1 MDPKLKK
8 SILFIFL
15 ILVTNVVLAQSSYL
29 KIASKTDFENKIID
43 SIGYTSNHAS
53 AKAVFDEFQ
62 LVSTKL
68 MKLGYINA
76 ELISNNKV
84 NDSTFLIEI
93 NLKKRTNFIHIYIGK
108 NSSLKTLSK
117 AFQKSD
123 SITVKISETES
134 YLNTLLNDLETT
146 GYSLAKFKL
155 INFQNKNNSLYAEL
169 FLDQG
174 NLRVLNNIVIKGYD
188 KFPESHKKEI
198 LRLFKN
204 KTFNQENLGKVY
216 NAFDK
221 FRFVNQIKYPEILF
235 TKDTTKIYVYLEKA
249 KANKFDGYVGVS
261 NDRKNNLELNG
272 YLDLLLVNIMNAGEN
287 LSLYWK
293 SDSGN
298 QKTFNLSVEV
308 PYIFKSPI
316 GIKANLNIYKQ
327 DSIFQNAKTAIDV
340 GYFFNYNSRLYLGY
354 QSAESSD
361 IQKSNNSTISDYSN
375 SFLTANFEYI
385 KLDKSNFLF
394 PEKTK
399 LSSKI
404 GFGSRYSNFNNY
416 KQFFGNIDI
425 SHALQLNDRNSIYLK
440 SRNYYLQSDQY
451 IINELYRFG
460 GINSIRGFNENSLQG
475 NFFSSLLSEYRYLV
489 SQDLYIHSI
498 LDYGYFTD
506 ATNSKSD
513 NLFGFGFGFG
523 LLTKNG
529 LLNMVYANGSNG
541 NQKIQLSNSII
552 HLSLKLNLF

>member
-1 MDPKLKK
+1 MELKLKK

-15 ILVTNVVLAQSSYL
+15 ILSTNVVLAQNSYL
-29 KIASKTDFENKIID
+29 KIASNTNFENKIID
-43 SIGYTSNHAS
+43 SIGYDTKHAS

-62 LVSTKL
+62 LVTTKL

-84 NDSTFLIEI
+84 NDSTFLFEI
-93 NLKKRTNFIHIYIGK
+93 NLKNRTNFVHIYIGK
-108 NSSLKTLSK
+108 NSNLKLLSM

-123 SITVKISETES
+123 TINVKISETES
-134 YLNTLLNDLETT
+134 YLNALLNNLESK
-146 GYSLAKFKL
+146 GYSLAKIKL

-169 FLDQG
+169 FLDEG

-198 LRLFKN
+198 LRIFKN
-204 KTFNQENLGKVY
+204 KTFNQDNLSKVQ
-216 NAFDK
+216 NTFEQ

-249 KANKFDGYVGVS
+249 KANKFDGYIGFS
-261 NDRKNNLELNG
+261 NDKKNKLELNG

-298 QKTFNLSVEV
+298 QKTFNLGVEV

-327 DSIFQNAKTAIDV
+327 DSIFQNAKTSIDV
-340 GYFFNYNSRLYLGY
+340 GYFFSYTSRLYLGY
-354 QSAESSD
+354 QSSESSD
-361 IQKSNNSTISDYSN
+361 IQKTNNSNIRDYSN
-375 SFLTANFEYI
+375 SFVTTNFEYVN
-385 KLDKSNFLF
+385 LDKSNFLF

-399 LSSKI
+399 LISKI
-404 GFGSRYSNFNNY
+404 GYGSRYSNSNNY
-416 KQFFGNIDI
+416 QQFFANIDI
-425 SHALQLNDRNSIYLK
+425 SHSLKLNDKNSVYLK

-489 SQDLYIHSI
+489 SPDLYVHTI
-498 LDYGYFTD
+498 LDYGYFSD
-506 ATNSKSD
+506 ATSSKSD
-513 NLFGFGFGFG
+513 NLFGVGFGFG

-529 LLNMVYANGSNG
+529 LLNMVYANGSSG
-541 NQKIQLSNSII
+541 NQNIQLSNSVV
-552 HLSLKLNLF
+552 HLSLKLDLF

>member
-1 MDPKLKK
+1 LELKLKK
-8 SILFIFL
+8 SILFIVL
-15 ILVTNVVLAQSSYL
+15 ILSTNVVLAQKSYL
-29 KIASKTDFENKIID
+29 KIASKANFDNKIID
-43 SIGYTSNHAS
+43 SIGYNTKHAS

-68 MKLGYINA
+68 MKLGYINT

-84 NDSTFLIEI
+84 NDSTFLFEI
-93 NLKKRTNFIHIYIGK
+93 DLKNRTNFVHIYIGK
-108 NSSLKTLSK
+108 NSNLKLLSK
-117 AFQKSD
+117 AFHKRD
-123 SITVKISETES
+123 TIKVKIGETES
-134 YLNTLLNDLETT
+134 YLNALLNDFESK
-146 GYSLAKFKL
+146 GYSLAKIKL
-155 INFQNKNNSLYAEL
+155 INFQSKNKSLYAEL

-174 NLRVLNNIVIKGYD
+174 NLRILNNIVIKGYD

-198 LRLFKN
+198 LRIFKN
-204 KTFNQENLGKVY
+204 KTFNQDNLSKVQ
-216 NAFDK
+216 NAFEQ
-221 FRFVNQIKYPEILF
+221 FRFVNQVKYPEILF

-249 KANKFDGYVGVS
+249 KANKFDGYIGFS
-261 NDRKNNLELNG
+261 NDKKNKLELNG

-298 QKTFNLSVEV
+298 QKTFNLGVEV

-340 GYFFNYNSRLYLGY
+340 GYFFSYTSRLYLGY

-361 IQKSNNSTISDYSN
+361 IQKTNNSTIRDYNN
-375 SFLTANFEYI
+375 SYVTANFEYVN
-385 KLDKSNFLF
+385 LDKSNFLF

-399 LSSKI
+399 LISKI
-404 GFGSRYSNFNNY
+404 GYGSRYSNSNNY
-416 KQFFGNIDI
+416 QQFFANIDI
-425 SHALQLNDRNSIYLK
+425 SHSLKLNDKNSVYLK

-489 SQDLYIHSI
+489 SPDLYVHTI
-498 LDYGYFTD
+498 LDYGYFSD
-506 ATNSKSD
+506 ATSSKSD
-513 NLFGFGFGFG
+513 NLFGVGFGFG

-529 LLNMVYANGSNG
+529 LLNMVYANGSSG
-541 NQKIQLSNSII
+541 NQNIQLSNSVV
-552 HLSLKLNLF
+552 HLSLKLDLF

>member
-43 SIGYTSNHAS
+43 SVGYNTKHAS

-68 MKLGYINA
+68 MKLGYLNA

-84 NDSTFLIEI
+84 NNSTFLIEI

-385 KLDKSNFLF
+385 NLDKSNFLF

>member
-1 MDPKLKK
+1 LDRKLKK
-8 SILFIFL
+8 SILIVFV
-15 ILVTNVVLAQSSYL
+15 ILSTNVVLAQNSYL
-29 KIASKTDFENKIID
+29 KITSMTNFENKIVD
-43 SIGYTSNHAS
+43 SVGYISKHAS

-68 MKLGYINA
+68 MKLGFINA

-84 NDSTFLIEI
+84 NDSTFLFEI
-93 NLKKRTNFIHIYIGK
+93 NLKNKTNFIHIYIGK
-108 NSSLKTLSK
+108 NSNLKVLSK
-117 AFQKSD
+117 AFQKRD
-123 SITVKISETES
+123 TVSIKISEIES
-134 YLNTLLNDLETT
+134 YLNALLNDLEFK
-146 GYSLAKFKL
+146 GYSLAKLKL
-155 INFQNKNNSLYAEL
+155 INFESKNNALYAEL

-204 KTFNQENLGKVY
+204 KTFNQANLSKVH
-216 NAFDK
+216 NSFEQ

-249 KANKFDGYVGVS
+249 KANKFDGYIGFS
-261 NDRKNNLELNG
+261 NDKKNKLELNG

-298 QKTFNLSVEV
+298 QKTFNLEVEI
-308 PYIFKSPI
+308 PYVFKSPI

-340 GYFFNYNSRLYLGY
+340 GYFFKYNSRLYLGY

-361 IQKSNNSTISDYSN
+361 IQKTNNSNILDYSN
-375 SFLTANFEYI
+375 SFVTANFEYI
-385 KLDKSNFLF
+385 NLDKSNFLF

-404 GFGSRYSNFNNY
+404 GYGSRYSNSNNY
-416 KQFFGNIDI
+416 QQFFANIDI
-425 SHALQLNDRNSIYLK
+425 SHSLTLNDKNSIYLK
-440 SRNYYLQSDQY
+440 SRNYYLQSEQY

-489 SQDLYIHSI
+489 SRNLYIYTI
-498 LDYGYFTD
+498 LDYGYYSD
-506 ATNSKSD
+506 ATNSKKD
-513 NLFGFGFGFG
+513 NLFGVGFGFG
-523 LLTKNG
+523 ILTKNG
-529 LLNMVYANGSNG
+529 LLNMVYANGSSG
-541 NQKIQLSNSII
+541 NQNIQLSNSVVQ
-552 HLSLKLNLF
+552 LSLKLNLF

>member
-1 MDPKLKK
+1 LDRELKK
-8 SILFIFL
+8 SIILIFL
-15 ILVTNVVLAQSSYL
+15 ILSINVVLAQNSYL
-29 KIASKTDFENKIID
+29 KISSTAIIENKIID
-43 SIGYTSNHAS
+43 SIGYSNRHAS

-68 MKLGYINA
+68 MKLGYINT
-76 ELISNNKV
+76 ELISNNKI
-84 NDSTFLIEI
+84 NDSTFLFEI
-93 NLKKRTNFIHIYIGK
+93 KLNKRTNIIHIYIGR

-117 AFQKSD
+117 VFQRSD
-123 SITVKISETES
+123 TIGVKIGDTEN
-134 YLNTLLNDLETT
+134 YLNALLNELEFK

-155 INFQNKNNSLYAEL
+155 INLQSKNNSLYAEL

-188 KFPESHKKEI
+188 RFPESHKKEI
-198 LRLFKN
+198 LRIFKN
-204 KTFNQENLGKVY
+204 KTFNQDNLIKVH
-216 NAFDK
+216 NAFEK

-249 KANKFDGYVGVS
+249 KANKFDGYIGFS
-261 NDRKNNLELNG
+261 NDKKNNLQLNG

-287 LSLYWK
+287 VSLYWK

-298 QKTFNLSVEV
+298 QKTFNLSLEV
-308 PYIFKSPI
+308 PYLLKSPI

-327 DSIFQNAKTAIDV
+327 DSIFQNAKTAIDF

-361 IQKSNNSTISDYSN
+361 IQKTNNSTIRDYSN
-375 SFLTANFEYI
+375 SFVTANFEYI
-385 KLDKSNFLF
+385 NIDKANFLF

-404 GFGSRYSNFNNY
+404 GYGSRYSNSNNY
-416 KQFFGNIDI
+416 QQFFANIDI
-425 SHALQLNDRNSIYLK
+425 CQSLYFNDRNSVFLK
-440 SRNYYLQSDQY
+440 SRNYFLQSDQY

-489 SQDLYIHSI
+489 TPELYVHSI
-498 LDYGYFTD
+498 LDYGYYSD
-506 ATNSKSD
+506 ATNSKKD
-513 NLFGFGFGFG
+513 RLFGFGFGFG
-523 LLTKNG
+523 LQTKNG

-541 NQKIQLSNSII
+541 NQKIQFSNSVV
-552 HLSLKLNLF
+552 HLSLKLDLF

>member
-1 MDPKLKK
+1 MELKLKK
-8 SILFIFL
+8 SILFIVL
-15 ILVTNVVLAQSSYL
+15 ILSTNVVLAQKSYL
-29 KIASKTDFENKIID
+29 KIASKANFDNKIID
-43 SIGYTSNHAS
+43 SIGYNTKHAS

-68 MKLGYINA
+68 MKLGYINT

-84 NDSTFLIEI
+84 NDSTFLFEI
-93 NLKKRTNFIHIYIGK
+93 DLKNRTNFVHIYIGK
-108 NSSLKTLSK
+108 NSNLKLLSK
-117 AFQKSD
+117 AFHKRD
-123 SITVKISETES
+123 TIKVKIGETES
-134 YLNTLLNDLETT
+134 YLNALLNDFESK
-146 GYSLAKFKL
+146 GYSLAKIKL
-155 INFQNKNNSLYAEL
+155 INFQSKNKSLYAEL

-174 NLRVLNNIVIKGYD
+174 NLRILNNIVIKGYD

-198 LRLFKN
+198 LRIFKN
-204 KTFNQENLGKVY
+204 KTFNQDNLSKVQ
-216 NAFDK
+216 NAFEQ
-221 FRFVNQIKYPEILF
+221 FRFVNQVKYPEILF

-249 KANKFDGYVGVS
+249 KANKFDGYIGFS
-261 NDRKNNLELNG
+261 NDKKNKLELNG

-298 QKTFNLSVEV
+298 QKTFNLGVEV

-340 GYFFNYNSRLYLGY
+340 GYFFSYTSRLYLGY

-361 IQKSNNSTISDYSN
+361 IQKTNNSTIRDYNN
-375 SFLTANFEYI
+375 SYVTANFEYVN
-385 KLDKSNFLF
+385 LDKSNFLF

-399 LSSKI
+399 LISKI
-404 GFGSRYSNFNNY
+404 GYGSRYSNSNNY
-416 KQFFGNIDI
+416 QQFFANIDI
-425 SHALQLNDRNSIYLK
+425 SHSLKLNDKNSVYLK

-489 SQDLYIHSI
+489 SPDLYVHTI
-498 LDYGYFTD
+498 LDYGYFSD
-506 ATNSKSD
+506 ATSSKSD
-513 NLFGFGFGFG
+513 NLFGVGFGFG

-529 LLNMVYANGSNG
+529 LLNMVYANGSSG
-541 NQKIQLSNSII
+541 NQNIQLSNSVV
-552 HLSLKLNLF
+552 HLSLKLDLF

>member
-1 MDPKLKK
+1 MDLKLKK

-15 ILVTNVVLAQSSYL
+15 ILSTNVVLAQNSYL
-29 KIASKTDFENKIID
+29 KIETATSNENKLID
-43 SIGYTSNHAS
+43 SIGYNTKHAS

-68 MKLGYINA
+68 MKLGFINA
-76 ELISNNKV
+76 ELISNNKI
-84 NDSTFLIEI
+84 NDSTFLFEI
-93 NLKKRTNFIHIYIGK
+93 NLKKRTNFIHIYIGR
-108 NSSLKTLSK
+108 NSSLKKLNK

-123 SITVKISETES
+123 TISVKIGETES
-134 YLNTLLNDLETT
+134 YLNALLNELEFK
-146 GYSLAKFKL
+146 GYSLAKLKL
-155 INFQNKNNSLYAEL
+155 INLHSKNNSLYAEL

-198 LRLFKN
+198 LRIFKN
-204 KTFNQENLGKVY
+204 KTFNQDNLSKVH
-216 NAFDK
+216 NAFEK

-249 KANKFDGYVGVS
+249 KANKFDGYIGFS
-261 NDRKNNLELNG
+261 NDKKNNLELNG

-298 QKTFNLSVEV
+298 QKTFNLGIEV

-361 IQKSNNSTISDYSN
+361 IQKTNNSIIRDYSN
-375 SFLTANFEYI
+375 SFVTTNFEYSN
-385 KLDKSNFLF
+385 LDKSNFLF

-404 GFGSRYSNFNNY
+404 GYGSRYSNSNNY
-416 KQFFGNIDI
+416 QQFFANLDI
-425 SHALQLNDRNSIYLK
+425 SHSLYLNDRNSVYLK

-475 NFFSSLLSEYRYLV
+475 NFFNSLLSEYRYLV
-489 SQDLYIHSI
+489 SSELYVHSI
-498 LDYGYFTD
+498 LDYGYYSD
-506 ATNSKSD
+506 ATNSKRN

-529 LLNMVYANGSNG
+529 MLNMVYANGSAG
-541 NQKIQLSNSII
+541 NQQIQFSNSVV
-552 HLSLKLNLF
+552 HLSLKLDLF

>member
-1 MDPKLKK
+1 M
-8 SILFIFL
+8 
-15 ILVTNVVLAQSSYL
+15 
-29 KIASKTDFENKIID
+29 KIASNTNFENKIID
-43 SIGYTSNHAS
+43 SIGYDTKHAS

-62 LVSTKL
+62 LVTTKL

-84 NDSTFLIEI
+84 NDSTFLFEI
-93 NLKKRTNFIHIYIGK
+93 NLKNRTNFIHIYIGK
-108 NSSLKTLSK
+108 NSNLKLLSM

-123 SITVKISETES
+123 TINVKISETES
-134 YLNTLLNDLETT
+134 YLNALLNELESK
-146 GYSLAKFKL
+146 GYSLAIIKL

-169 FLDQG
+169 FLDEV

-198 LRLFKN
+198 LRIFKN
-204 KTFNQENLGKVY
+204 KTFNQENLSKVQ
-216 NAFDK
+216 NTFEQ

-249 KANKFDGYVGVS
+249 KANKFDGYIGFS
-261 NDRKNNLELNG
+261 NDKKNKLELNG

-298 QKTFNLSVEV
+298 QKTFNLGVEV

-327 DSIFQNAKTAIDV
+327 DSIFQNAKTSIDV
-340 GYFFNYNSRLYLGY
+340 GYFFSYTSRLYLGY

-361 IQKSNNSTISDYSN
+361 IQKTNNSTIRDYNN
-375 SFLTANFEYI
+375 SYVTANFEYVN
-385 KLDKSNFLF
+385 LDKSNFLF

-399 LSSKI
+399 LISKI
-404 GFGSRYSNFNNY
+404 GYGSRYSNSNNY
-416 KQFFGNIDI
+416 QQFFANIDI
-425 SHALQLNDRNSIYLK
+425 SHSLKLNDKNSVYLK

-489 SQDLYIHSI
+489 SPDLYVHTI
-498 LDYGYFTD
+498 LDYGYFSD
-506 ATNSKSD
+506 ATSSKSD
-513 NLFGFGFGFG
+513 NLFGVGFGFG

-529 LLNMVYANGSNG
+529 LLNMVYANGSSG
-541 NQKIQLSNSII
+541 NQNIQLSNSVV
-552 HLSLKLNLF
+552 HLSLKLDLF

>member
-1 MDPKLKK
+1 MDRKLKK

-15 ILVTNVVLAQSSYL
+15 ILSTNVVLAQNSYL
-29 KIASKTDFENKIID
+29 KIASNTNFENKIID
-43 SIGYTSNHAS
+43 SILYNTKHAS

-62 LVSTKL
+62 LVTTKL

-84 NDSTFLIEI
+84 NDSTFLFEI
-93 NLKKRTNFIHIYIGK
+93 NLKNRTNFVHIYIGK
-108 NSSLKTLSK
+108 NSNLKLLSM

-123 SITVKISETES
+123 TINVKISETES
-134 YLNTLLNDLETT
+134 YLNALLNNLESK
-146 GYSLAKFKL
+146 GYSLAKIKL

-169 FLDQG
+169 FLDEG

-198 LRLFKN
+198 LRIFKN
-204 KTFNQENLGKVY
+204 KTFNQENLSKVQ
-216 NAFDK
+216 NTFEQ

-249 KANKFDGYVGVS
+249 KANKFDGYIGFS
-261 NDRKNNLELNG
+261 NDKKNKLELNG

-298 QKTFNLSVEV
+298 QKTFNLGVEV

-327 DSIFQNAKTAIDV
+327 DSIFQNAKTSIDV
-340 GYFFNYNSRLYLGY
+340 GYFFSYTSRLYLGY

-361 IQKSNNSTISDYSN
+361 IQKTNNSSIRDYNN
-375 SFLTANFEYI
+375 SYVTANFEYVN
-385 KLDKSNFLF
+385 LDKSNFLF

-399 LSSKI
+399 LISKI
-404 GFGSRYSNFNNY
+404 GYGSRYSNSNNY
-416 KQFFGNIDI
+416 QQFFANIDI
-425 SHALQLNDRNSIYLK
+425 SHSLKLNDKNSVYLK

-489 SQDLYIHSI
+489 SPDLYVHTI
-498 LDYGYFTD
+498 LDYGYFSD
-506 ATNSKSD
+506 ATSSKSD
-513 NLFGFGFGFG
+513 NLFGVGFGFG

-529 LLNMVYANGSNG
+529 LLNMVYANGSSG
-541 NQKIQLSNSII
+541 NQNIQLSNSVV
-552 HLSLKLNLF
+552 HLSLKLDLF

>member
-1 MDPKLKK
+1 MKK
-8 SILFIFL
+8 SILIVFL
-15 ILVTNVVLAQSSYL
+15 IILSNVVLAQNTYL
-29 KIASKTDFENKIID
+29 KITSAAEFENKIVD
-43 SIGYTSNHAS
+43 SIGYNSKHTS

-62 LVSTKL
+62 SVTTKL
-68 MKLGYINA
+68 MKLGYINT

-84 NDSTFLIEI
+84 NDSTFLFQV
-93 NLKKRTNFIHIYIGK
+93 NLKNRTNFIHIYIGR
-108 NSSLKTLSK
+108 NSNLKLLSK
-117 AFQKSD
+117 EFQKSD
-123 SITVKISETES
+123 TLIVKIGETER
-134 YLNTLLNDLETT
+134 YLNTLLNNLESK
-146 GYSLAKFKL
+146 GYSLAKLKL
-155 INFQNKNNSLYAEL
+155 VNFQSKNN
-169 FLDQG
+169 FLTAMLTLDTG

-188 KFPESHKKEI
+188 KFPESHKKE
-198 LRLFKN
+198 LVRLFKN
-204 KTFNQENLGKVY
+204 RTFNQENLGKIHS
-216 NAFDK
+216 AFDN
-221 FRFVNQIKYPEILF
+221 FRFVNQVKYPEILF

-249 KANKFDGYVGVS
+249 KANKFDGYIGFS
-261 NDRKNNLELNG
+261 NDKKNNLELNG

-298 QKTFNLSVEV
+298 QKTFNLGVEV
-308 PYIFKSPI
+308 PYILKSPI

-354 QSAESSD
+354 QSVESSA
-361 IQKSNNSTISDYSN
+361 IQKMNNTTISDFSN
-375 SFLTANFEYI
+375 SFLTANFEYTNI
-385 KLDKSNFLF
+385 EKSSFLF

-404 GFGSRYSNFNNY
+404 GYGSRYSNSNNY
-416 KQFFGNIDI
+416 QQFFANIDL
-425 SHALQLNDRNSIYLK
+425 SHILSLNSKNSIYIK
-440 SRNYYLQSDQY
+440 SRNYFLQSDQY

-475 NFFSSLLSEYRYLV
+475 NFFSSLITEYRYII
-489 SQDLYIHSI
+489 SPELYIHSI
-498 LDYGYFTD
+498 LDYGYYSD

-529 LLNMVYANGSNG
+529 MLNMVYANGSAG
-541 NQKIQLSNSII
+541 NQNIQLSNSVVQ
-552 HLSLKLNLF
+552 LSLKLNLF

>member
-117 AFQKSD
+117 AFQKGD

-134 YLNTLLNDLETT
+134 YINTLLNDLETT
-146 GYSLAKFKL
+146 GYSLAKLKL

-308 PYIFKSPI
+308 PYVFKSPF

-327 DSIFQNAKTAIDV
+327 DSIFQNAKTAIDI

-361 IQKSNNSTISDYSN
+361 IQKTNNSTISDYSN

-385 KLDKSNFLF
+385 NLDKSNFLF

-425 SHALQLNDRNSIYLK
+425 SHSLQLNDRNSIYLK

-529 LLNMVYANGSNG
+529 LLNMVYANSSNG

>member
-1 MDPKLKK
+1 MDRKLKK

-15 ILVTNVVLAQSSYL
+15 ILSTNVVLAQNSYL
-29 KIASKTDFENKIID
+29 KIASNTNFENKIID
-43 SIGYTSNHAS
+43 SIGYDTKHAS

-62 LVSTKL
+62 LVTTKL

-84 NDSTFLIEI
+84 NDSTFLFEI
-93 NLKKRTNFIHIYIGK
+93 NLKNRTNFIHIYIGK
-108 NSSLKTLSK
+108 NSNLKLLSK

-123 SITVKISETES
+123 TINVKISETES
-134 YLNTLLNDLETT
+134 YLNALLNELESK
-146 GYSLAKFKL
+146 GYSLAKIKL

-169 FLDQG
+169 FLDLG

-198 LRLFKN
+198 LRIFKN
-204 KTFNQENLGKVY
+204 KTFNQENLSKVQ
-216 NAFDK
+216 NTFEQ

-249 KANKFDGYVGVS
+249 KANKFDGYIGFS
-261 NDRKNNLELNG
+261 NDKKNKLELNG

-298 QKTFNLSVEV
+298 QKTFNLGLEV
-308 PYIFKSPI
+308 PYLFKSPI

-340 GYFFNYNSRLYLGY
+340 GYFFSYTSRLYLGY

-361 IQKSNNSTISDYSN
+361 IQKTNNSSIRDYNN
-375 SFLTANFEYI
+375 SYVTANFEYVN
-385 KLDKSNFLF
+385 LDKSNFLF

-399 LSSKI
+399 LISKI
-404 GFGSRYSNFNNY
+404 GYGSRYSNSNNY
-416 KQFFGNIDI
+416 QQFFANIDI
-425 SHALQLNDRNSIYLK
+425 SHSLKLNDKNSVYLK

-489 SQDLYIHSI
+489 SPDLYVHTI
-498 LDYGYFTD
+498 LDYGYFSD
-506 ATNSKSD
+506 ATSSKSD
-513 NLFGFGFGFG
+513 NLFGVGFGFG

-529 LLNMVYANGSNG
+529 LLNMVYANGSSG
-541 NQKIQLSNSII
+541 NQNIQLSNSVV
-552 HLSLKLNLF
+552 HLSLKLDLF

>member
-1 MDPKLKK
+1 VPKLKI
-8 SILFIFL
+8 SIFILFL
-15 ILVTNVVLAQSSYL
+15 ILVANVVLAQNSYL
-29 KIASKTDFENKIID
+29 KITSKTNFENKLID
-43 SIGYTSNHAS
+43 SVGYNTKHAS

-68 MKLGYINA
+68 MKLGYINS
-76 ELISNNKV
+76 ELISNNKI
-84 NDSTFLIEI
+84 NDSTFQFEI
-93 NLKKRTNFIHIYIGK
+93 NLKNKTDFIHIYIGK
-108 NSSLKTLSK
+108 ISNLKSLSK
-117 AFQKSD
+117 TFQKND
-123 SITVKISETES
+123 TIIIKIGETES
-134 YLNTLLNDLETT
+134 YFNTLLNDLETN
-146 GYSLAKFKL
+146 GYSLAKLKL
-155 INFQNKNNSLYAEL
+155 INFQTKNNSLCAEL
-169 FLDQG
+169 FLNQG
-174 NLRVLNNIVIKGYD
+174 NFRVLNNIVIKGYD

-204 KTFNQENLGKVY
+204 KTFNKENLSKIQ
-216 NAFDK
+216 NNFEQ

-249 KANKFDGYVGVS
+249 KANKFDGYVGFS
-261 NDRKNNLELNG
+261 NDKKNNLELNG

-298 QKTFNLSVEV
+298 QKTFNLNVEV

-327 DSIFQNAKTAIDV
+327 DSLFQNAKTAIDV
-340 GYFFNYNSRLYLGY
+340 GYFFNYNTRLYLGY

-361 IQKSNNSTISDYSN
+361 IQNSNNSTIRDYSN
-375 SFLTANFEYI
+375 SFVTANFEFLNI
-385 KLDKSNFLF
+385 DKSNFLL

-404 GFGSRYSNFNNY
+404 GFGSRYSNSNNY
-416 KQFFGNIDI
+416 QQFFANIDI
-425 SHALQLNDRNSIYLK
+425 SHCLILNNRNSIYLK

-475 NFFSSLLSEYRYLV
+475 NFFSSILSEYRYLV
-489 SQDLYIHSI
+489 SPELYVHSI
-498 LDYGYFTD
+498 IDYGYFSDST
-506 ATNSKSD
+506 SSLSD
-513 NLFGFGFGFG
+513 NLFGIGFGFG

-529 LLNMVYANGSNG
+529 LLNMVYANGNSG
-541 NQKIQLSNSII
+541 NQNIQLSNSVV

>member
-1 MDPKLKK
+1 MDLKLKK

-15 ILVTNVVLAQSSYL
+15 ILSTNVVLAQNSYL
-29 KIASKTDFENKIID
+29 KIETATSNENKLID
-43 SIGYTSNHAS
+43 SIGFNTKHAS

-68 MKLGYINA
+68 MKLGFINA
-76 ELISNNKV
+76 ELISNNKI
-84 NDSTFLIEI
+84 NDSTFLFEI
-93 NLKKRTNFIHIYIGK
+93 NLKKRTNFIHIYIGR
-108 NSSLKTLSK
+108 NSSSKMLNK

-123 SITVKISETES
+123 TIIVKIGETES
-134 YLNTLLNDLETT
+134 YLNALLNELEFK
-146 GYSLAKFKL
+146 GYSLAKLKL
-155 INFQNKNNSLYAEL
+155 INLHSKNNSLYAEL

-188 KFPESHKKEI
+188 KFPESHKKKI
-198 LRLFKN
+198 LRIFKN
-204 KTFNQENLGKVY
+204 KTFNQDNLSKVH
-216 NAFDK
+216 NAFEK
-221 FRFVNQIKYPEILF
+221 FRFVNQIKYPEILL

-249 KANKFDGYVGVS
+249 KANKFDGYIGFS
-261 NDRKNNLELNG
+261 NDKKNNLELNG

-298 QKTFNLSVEV
+298 QKTFNLGIEV

-327 DSIFQNAKTAIDV
+327 DSIFQNAKTAIDI

-361 IQKSNNSTISDYSN
+361 IQKSNNSIIRDYSN
-375 SFLTANFEYI
+375 SFVTTNFEYSN
-385 KLDKSNFLF
+385 LDKSNFLF

-404 GFGSRYSNFNNY
+404 GYGSRYSNSNNY
-416 KQFFGNIDI
+416 QQFFANLDI
-425 SHALQLNDRNSIYLK
+425 SHSLYLNDRNSVYLK

-475 NFFSSLLSEYRYLV
+475 NFFNSLLSEYRYLV
-489 SQDLYIHSI
+489 SSELYVHSI
-498 LDYGYFTD
+498 LDYGYYSD
-506 ATNSKSD
+506 ATNSKRDS
-513 NLFGFGFGFG
+513 LFGFGFGFG
-523 LLTKNG
+523 LVTKNG
-529 LLNMVYANGSNG
+529 MLNMVYANGSAG
-541 NQKIQLSNSII
+541 NQQIQFSNSVV
-552 HLSLKLNLF
+552 HLSLKLDLF

>member
-1 MDPKLKK
+1 M
-8 SILFIFL
+8 
-15 ILVTNVVLAQSSYL
+15 
-29 KIASKTDFENKIID
+29 
-43 SIGYTSNHAS
+43 
-53 AKAVFDEFQ
+53 
-62 LVSTKL
+62 
-68 MKLGYINA
+68 
-76 ELISNNKV
+76 
-84 NDSTFLIEI
+84 
-93 NLKKRTNFIHIYIGK
+93 NFTA
-108 NSSLKTLSK
+108 LT
-117 AFQKSD
+117 AM
-123 SITVKISETES
+123 
-134 YLNTLLNDLETT
+134 
-146 GYSLAKFKL
+146 
-155 INFQNKNNSLYAEL
+155 
-169 FLDQG
+169 
-174 NLRVLNNIVIKGYD
+174 
-188 KFPESHKKEI
+188 
-198 LRLFKN
+198 
-204 KTFNQENLGKVY
+204 
-216 NAFDK
+216 
-221 FRFVNQIKYPEILF
+221 
-235 TKDTTKIYVYLEKA
+235 IYVYLEKA

-308 PYIFKSPI
+308 PYVFKSPF

-327 DSIFQNAKTAIDV
+327 DSIFQNAKTAIDI

-361 IQKSNNSTISDYSN
+361 IQKTNNSTISDYSN

-385 KLDKSNFLF
+385 NLDKSNFLF

-425 SHALQLNDRNSIYLK
+425 SHSLQLNDRNSIYLK

-529 LLNMVYANGSNG
+529 LLNMVYANSSNG

>member
-8 SILFIFL
+8 SILFIFV

-43 SIGYTSNHAS
+43 SVGYNTKHAS

-68 MKLGYINA
+68 MKLGYLNA

-146 GYSLAKFKL
+146 GYSLAKLKL

-361 IQKSNNSTISDYSN
+361 IQKTNNSTISDYSN

-385 KLDKSNFLF
+385 NLDKSNFLF

-425 SHALQLNDRNSIYLK
+425 SHSLQLNDRNSIYLK

>member
-1 MDPKLKK
+1 LKK
-8 SILFIFL
+8 SILFIVL
-15 ILVTNVVLAQSSYL
+15 ILSTNVVLAQKSYL
-29 KIASKTDFENKIID
+29 KIASKANFDNKIID
-43 SIGYTSNHAS
+43 SIGYNTKHAS

-68 MKLGYINA
+68 MKLGYINT

-84 NDSTFLIEI
+84 NDSTFLFEI
-93 NLKKRTNFIHIYIGK
+93 DLKNRTNFVHIYIGK
-108 NSSLKTLSK
+108 NSNLKLLSK
-117 AFQKSD
+117 AFHKRD
-123 SITVKISETES
+123 TIKVKIGETES
-134 YLNTLLNDLETT
+134 YLNALLNDFESK
-146 GYSLAKFKL
+146 GYSLAKIKL
-155 INFQNKNNSLYAEL
+155 INFQSKNKSLYAEL

-174 NLRVLNNIVIKGYD
+174 NLRILNNIVIKGYD

-198 LRLFKN
+198 LRIFKN
-204 KTFNQENLGKVY
+204 KTFNQDNLSKVQ
-216 NAFDK
+216 NAFEQ
-221 FRFVNQIKYPEILF
+221 FRFVNQVKYPEILF

-249 KANKFDGYVGVS
+249 KANKFDGYIGFS
-261 NDRKNNLELNG
+261 NDKKNKLELNG

-298 QKTFNLSVEV
+298 QKTFNLGVEV

-340 GYFFNYNSRLYLGY
+340 GYFFSYTSRLYLGY

-361 IQKSNNSTISDYSN
+361 IQKTNNSTIRDYNN
-375 SFLTANFEYI
+375 SYVTANFEYVN
-385 KLDKSNFLF
+385 LDKSNFLF

-399 LSSKI
+399 LISKI
-404 GFGSRYSNFNNY
+404 GYGSRYSNSNNY
-416 KQFFGNIDI
+416 QQFFANIDI
-425 SHALQLNDRNSIYLK
+425 SHSLKLNDKNSVYLK

-489 SQDLYIHSI
+489 SPDLYVHTI
-498 LDYGYFTD
+498 LDYGYFSD
-506 ATNSKSD
+506 ATSSKSD
-513 NLFGFGFGFG
+513 NLFGVGFGFG

-529 LLNMVYANGSNG
+529 LLNMVYANGSSG
-541 NQKIQLSNSII
+541 NQNIQLSNSVV
-552 HLSLKLNLF
+552 HLSLKLDLF